1 MARSP
6 AGVAPVSEA
15 GPRDSGER
23 IERLA
28 RDGLLALV
36 GAGVSAVLN
45 LVLVFVVIHAAGR
58 YTAGVVFAATS
69 LFLIAETA
77 SRVGCPTGLMYF
89 LVRARTLGRPERLR
103 GILRAGLVPVAVVS
117 VLLSVALFAL
127 GSPLAHWLAPQRADA
142 AVGPLRLLAVLIP
155 AAALSDS
162 LLYAT
167 RAFGSM
173 RPLIFVERMGRPVL
187 QVLFTFGVVLV
198 GWRTAAGLS
207 LAWALPYAVTSVV
220 AVAWTLRLVRGIEHR
235 AGVRAEHGPA
245 PWAEFWRFTTPR
257 ALQSIVQIALQR
269 LPIVLIAA
277 ILGPPA
283 AAVYAAVTRF
293 LVFGQ
298 LGSQAITA
306 AVQPQLGA
314 LLVQDDHDGAQHV
327 YQVSTCWLVLLCWPV
342 YLGLAVFSRQ
352 IPQVFG
358 RGYDSGTAV
367 LLVLAGAMLFA
378 TGSGMVDSVLAM
390 AGKTTWT
397 LANATLALVVDVSLT
412 VVLLPHVG
420 IVGAAVAWAA
430 AIVVNNALP
439 LTQLALALQLHPFG
453 RGTLTAM
460 FIAAGWLGLLP
471 LAAALAFGGTLQVLV
486 TATAVGL
493 VGYVLTAHR
502 LRAVLELD
510 ALVKATRR
518 RQGQPSPVLA

>member
-1 MARSP
+1 MTEP
-6 AGVAPVSEA
+6 
-15 GPRDSGER
+15 GPGASGER

-28 RDGLLALV
+28 RDGLLSLV

-89 LVRARTLGRPERLR
+89 LVRARTLGRPDQLR
-103 GILRAGLVPVAVVS
+103 SILRVGLLPVVVVS
-117 VLLSVALFAL
+117 VLMSVLLLAV
-127 GSPLAHWLAPQRADA
+127 GSPLAHWIAPQRADA

-162 LLYAT
+162 LLYAM

-173 RPLIFVERMGRPVL
+173 RPLVLVERVGRPVL
-187 QVLFTFGVVLV
+187 QVVFTLGVVVV
-198 GWRTAAGLS
+198 GWRTAASLS
-207 LAWALPYAVTSVV
+207 LAWAVPYVVTAVV
-220 AVAWTLRLVRGIEHR
+220 AVVWTVRLVRRIEHR
-235 AGVRAEHGPA
+235 AGVRPDHGPG

-269 LPIVLIAA
+269 FPIVLVAA
-277 ILGPPA
+277 MLGPA
-283 AAVYAAVTRF
+283 QAAVYAAVTRF

-314 LLVQDDHDGAQHV
+314 LLVQDDHDGAQHI

-342 YLGLAVFSRQ
+342 YLGLVVFSRQ

-358 RGYDSGTAV
+358 HGYGDGTAV
-367 LLVLAGAMLFA
+367 LVVLSCAMLFA

-390 AGKTTWT
+390 AGRTMWT
-397 LANATLALVVDVSLT
+397 LANATLALVVSIGLSL
-412 VVLLPHVG
+412 VLLPHLG
-420 IVGAAVAWAA
+420 ILGAAIAWAC
-430 AIVVNNALP
+430 AIVANNALP
-439 LTQLALALQLHPFG
+439 LTQLAVSMRLHPFG

-460 FIAAGWLGLLP
+460 VTAGGWLGVLP
-471 LAAALAFGGTLQVLV
+471 LLAGLVLGGTLPVLV
-486 TATAVGL
+486 PAAAVGA
-493 VGYVLTAHR
+493 VGYVVTAHR
-502 LRAVLELD
+502 LRGVFELD

-518 RQGQPSPVLA
+518 RQGQPAPVPA